1 MSLSRRITGD
11 APERVRH
18 RGPRRLSRGPAA
30 ERVVQICHKG
40 PDPVEARRII
50 VDIPRFC
57 LPSIPARS
65 VFVADLDTT
74 PRWTVPGAPC
84 VPPRARPPLHFA
96 DPDLRAAILRR
107 VRPYKPLGA
116 FRDRLL
122 TA

>member
-1 MSLSRRITGD
+1 MLRSGSVTAVHGG
-11 APERVRH
+11 PPG
-18 RGPRRLSRGPAA
+18 GPRWNGLSKSATKAPTPS
-30 ERVVQICHKG
+30 K
-40 PDPVEARRII
+40 RRRRI